1 MTDPRS
7 HRPAAGQLRLTVVK
21 PAGKALFAVF
31 IVMLVIFAGLFAAIV
46 AAFAGKPGVSAVLLV
61 IELAIALLLL
71 LTAFFLLL
79 WVVRNKAWL
88 EGTTLVVRTT
98 YSTRSCDL
106 ATDPVSLGHLLWV
119 KCLIAGEGVTGRAGR
134 LALGPL
140 TAPELAAVAGAITA
154 RGRQDPGA
162 GQVVADLQQRA
173 AQRQWTAGWQ
183 PAGPF
188 GLPPRGGSR

>member
-21 PAGKALFAVF
+21 PAGKAVFGVF
-31 IVMLVIFAGLFAAIV
+31 IPMLVIFAGLFVTIV
-46 AAFAGKPGVSAVLLV
+46 AAFAGKPGVPAVVTLV
-61 IELAIALLLL
+61 QLAMALLLL
-71 LTAFFLLL
+71 VTAFLLLL
-79 WVVRNKAWL
+79 WVVRNRAWL

-98 YSTRSCDL
+98 YSTRRCDL
-106 ATDPVSLGHLLWV
+106 ATDPVRLGRLLWV

-183 PAGPF
+183 PTGPS
-188 GLPPRGGSR
+188 GLPPRGGNR